1 MFPMDLRTTAAKQRR
16 AEMDHR
22 TFFPLLPGHAGKN
35 LWHMEFFS
43 NGRELDLSFESSLF
57 SGLSTTYLSTH
68 LTFLYVKVLHKTILC
83 DFAMFVVIGEGTFL
97 IITIPYCQIFTL
109 NMAH

>member
-35 LWHMEFFS
+35 MWHRHIMEAFS
-43 NGRELDLSFESSLF
+43 RNELHLSFESSVL
-57 SGLSTTYLSTH
+57 SELSTTYSFDIFCMLKSSVQNST
-68 LTFLYVKVLHKTILC
+68 VRLC
-83 DFAMFVVIGEGTFL
+83 NVCGEELFK
-97 IITIPYCQIFTL
+97 
-109 NMAH
+109 